1 MRQPGSV
8 KKNLPQSSDRQ
19 LTEKL
24 KALRA
29 DKPAEKTKHYLTR
42 RGERRMARRDKILA
56 AFQTLIAEKGGN
68 EIFTSRVHPAR
79 YRERRGRT

>member
-1 MRQPGSV
+1 VRQPGSV

-29 DKPAEKTKHYLTR
+29 DKPAEKTKHYLT
-42 RGERRMARRDKILA
+42 
-56 AFQTLIAEKGGN
+56 
-68 EIFTSRVHPAR
+68 
-79 YRERRGRT
+79 